1 MYQCPSITML
11 PEWLG
16 DLSALKELVI
26 SDCRGIK
33 SLPKSILK
41 LKNLKEISIYDCPEL
56 AEWCEL
62 EENKKLAHI
71 Y

>member
-1 MYQCPSITML
+1 ML

-41 LKNLKEISIYDCPEL
+41 LTNLKEISIYDCPEL

-62 EENKKLAHI
+62 KENKKLAHI
-71 Y
+71 YWKVYVLP